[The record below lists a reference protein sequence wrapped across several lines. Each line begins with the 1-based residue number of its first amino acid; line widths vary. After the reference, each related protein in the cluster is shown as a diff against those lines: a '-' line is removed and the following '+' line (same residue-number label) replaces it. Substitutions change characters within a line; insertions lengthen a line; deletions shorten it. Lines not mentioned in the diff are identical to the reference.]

1 MTPEQFEQAKREISE
16 KYFPTEEKLSNNS
29 LYNQLQQSS
38 QDNLL
43 SDLTA
48 LLEQHKEMMEFD
60 HLTNEAIKIDDI
72 FDKMNCLIG
81 YLERWRDNP
90 QSNNPPFELNSV
102 IEEAIDWLK
111 NVKKSLTPICAYRE
125 STGGCIPG
133 CGTDS
138 CMYHPNNR

>member
-1 MTPEQFEQAKREISE
+1 MTTEAFEQAKRALAEKWGYLVFPQRETEIYKIQVE
-16 KYFPTEEKLSNNS
+16 Y
-29 LYNQLQQSS
+29 
-38 QDNLL
+38 LL

>member
-1 MTPEQFEQAKREISE
+1 MTEQFEQAKRELQR
-16 KYFPTEEKLSNNS
+16 KYARKTYGLDPTT
-29 LYNQLQQSS
+29 LQREPTGY
-38 QDNLL
+38 DINFMI
-43 SDLTA
+43 DLTA